1 MEGWSMECE
10 LTINLGLLQA
20 LMDECQTKRLPIR
33 IQRSLPFQDA
43 NGTVL
48 ETVTIEC
55 PDTDFDFNAVM
66 SRVINRHYNLK
77 DTEQ

>member
-1 MEGWSMECE
+1 MECE
-10 LTINLGLLQA
+10 LSINRGLLEA
-20 LMDECQTKRLPIR
+20 LIDECRRKRLPVR
-33 IQRSLPFQDA
+33 IQRSFRFTEE

-48 ETVTIEC
+48 ETVTIEY

-66 SRVINRHYNLK
+66 SRVINQHYNLK